1 MVLESQQVCAPSP
14 FTHILVP
21 ADGTESSINA
31 GRLAIRIA
39 AGHKIPITFLY
50 VVDQS
55 AAEEIAGASRKS
67 VDAVCQQLENKAHS
81 YLDYLSRMASNR
93 GIQAEKIIR
102 RGVPYREIS
111 DLAREE
117 QVDLIVIGRV
127 GGMGTQQLAR
137 IGAVAERVI
146 EYAPCPVLT
155 VRYRPRRR

>member
-1 MVLESQQVCAPSP
+1 MALENETCAPSP

-55 AAEEIAGASRKS
+55 AAE
-67 VDAVCQQLENKAHS
+67 VCQQLENKAHS

-93 GIQAEKIIR
+93 GIRAKKVIR

-117 QVDLIVIGRV
+117 SVDLIVIGRV